1 MKNSFLITFIFAVGF
16 IPSALKA
23 QVIFEDNFNGDHL
36 DMTHWNYEEGDGCP
50 NNCGWG
56 NHELEIYNRDYVK
69 VEDGKLVIT
78 AVKKDGK
85 YYSGKINSKDKVE
98 FTYGTIEIKAKIPGG
113 KGIWPALW
121 MLGTNIN
128 KVGWPGSGEI
138 DLMEY
143 VGRMKDTIHTTLH
156 SPAYYGSHP
165 NTKATY
171 EPGIEKGYHI
181 YKANWTKD
189 YIEFFIDGASVYK
202 FVPESYDDA
211 HYPFRHPFY
220 FLVNMA
226 VGGDFGGHE
235 VDDSI
240 FPAKFYVDYIKVT
253 KN

>member
-1 MKNSFLITFIFAVGF
+1 MMKNSFLITFIFAVGF

-156 SPAYYGSHP
+156 SPAYYGSH
-165 NTKATY
+165 
-171 EPGIEKGYHI
+171 
-181 YKANWTKD
+181 
-189 YIEFFIDGASVYK
+189 
-202 FVPESYDDA
+202 
-211 HYPFRHPFY
+211 
-220 FLVNMA
+220 
-226 VGGDFGGHE
+226 
-235 VDDSI
+235 
-240 FPAKFYVDYIKVT
+240 
-253 KN
+253 